1 MKTSVDSIEC
11 PKCGETIDVSAA
23 LAERLRREN
32 EVALSAARKELRDK
46 EKSIEAQQANL
57 ENTVA
62 EKLKSQLA
70 QERSRLKIE
79 LDKEKSEQF
88 DALQKELAEKSGKLK
103 ELNQLK
109 ASHSRLERQ
118 LDEVKDE
125 YEAKAQEK
133 INSEV
138 KRVKLEAQKHAQEES
153 ELKIRERDKTIEDLK
168 NSLQEAK
175 TRAEQ
180 GSMQLQGEVQE
191 LAIEEWLS
199 GAFPLDT
206 IEEIKKG
213 ALGGDCIQHVN
224 TRERMHCGMIYYE
237 SKRTKT
243 FQPAWIGKLKE
254 DMRQRGADLGVLVTE
269 VMPSDM
275 EMMGQRDGIWIC
287 TFSEFKSLATILRAM
302 VVKLDAAVESSHNR
316 GEKMGMLYD
325 YMTGAEFKMTIESI
339 VEGIG
344 SMHEDLE
351 SEKRSMRR
359 IWKKREKQIE
369 RVILSTTDMYGAI
382 QGIAGLKALPTFK
395 ALELPASEPDDDDED
410 DAPSGPSR
418 LAPGQLF

>member
-1 MKTSVDSIEC
+1 MKHNVDSIEC
-11 PKCGETIDVSAA
+11 PKCGDSIDVSAA

-32 EVALSAARKELRDK
+32 EVELSASRRAIKEA
-46 EKSIEAQQANL
+46 EKALEAKKLDLDATIEEEL
-57 ENTVA
+57 KTRLSTERS
-62 EKLKSQLA
+62 KLKS
-70 QERSRLKIE
+70 E
-79 LDKEKSEQF
+79 LDKEKSEQL
-88 DALQKELAEKSGKLK
+88 DALQKELADKSDKIK
-103 ELNQLK
+103 AFNQLK
-109 ASHSRLERQ
+109 ATHSQLERRV
-118 LDEVKDE
+118 DEMKGE
-125 YEAKAQEK
+125 YEAKAQIV
-133 INSEV
+133 INAEV
-138 KRVKLEAQKHAQEES
+138 KRVREES
-153 ELKIRERDKTIEDLK
+153 IKSAREGAELKLRERDKTIDDLK
-168 NSLQEAK
+168 NALADAK
-175 TRAEQ
+175 LRAEQ

-191 LAIEEWLS
+191 LAIEEWLT

-213 ALGGDCIQHVN
+213 AMGGDCIQHVN
-224 TRERMHCGMIYYE
+224 TRERLHCGMIYYE

-254 DMRQRGADLGVLVTE
+254 DMRQRGADIGVLVTE

-275 EMMGQRDGIWIC
+275 DSMGQMDGVWVC
-287 TFSEFKSLATILRAM
+287 TYAEFKSLATILRAM
-302 VVKLDAAVESSHNR
+302 IIKLDAAAESSHNR

-344 SMHEDLE
+344 SMHQDLE

-369 RVILSTTDMYGAI
+369 RVIFSTTDMYGAI

-395 ALELPASEPDDDDED
+395 TLELSGADDDNEEID
-410 DAPSGPSR
+410 
-418 LAPGQLF
+418 

>member
-1 MKTSVDSIEC
+1 MKHNVDSIEC
-11 PKCGETIDVSAA
+11 PKCGESIDVSAA

-32 EVALSAARKELRDK
+32 EVELSASRRAIKEA
-46 EKSIEAQQANL
+46 EKALEAKKLDLDATIEEEL
-57 ENTVA
+57 KTRLSTERS
-62 EKLKSQLA
+62 KLKS
-70 QERSRLKIE
+70 E
-79 LDKEKSEQF
+79 LDKEKSEQL
-88 DALQKELAEKSGKLK
+88 DALQKELADKSDKIK
-103 ELNQLK
+103 AFNQLK
-109 ASHSRLERQ
+109 ATHSQLERRV
-118 LDEVKDE
+118 DEMKGE
-125 YEAKAQEK
+125 YEAKAQIV
-133 INSEV
+133 INAEV
-138 KRVKLEAQKHAQEES
+138 KRVREES
-153 ELKIRERDKTIEDLK
+153 IKSAREGAELKLRERDKTIDDLK
-168 NSLQEAK
+168 NALADAK
-175 TRAEQ
+175 LRAEQ

-191 LAIEEWLS
+191 LAIEEWLT

-213 ALGGDCIQHVN
+213 AMGGDCIQHVN
-224 TRERMHCGMIYYE
+224 TRERLHCGMIYYE

-254 DMRQRGADLGVLVTE
+254 DMRQRGADIGVLVTE

-275 EMMGQRDGIWIC
+275 DSMGQMDGVWVC
-287 TFSEFKSLATILRAM
+287 TYAEFKSLATILRAM
-302 VVKLDAAVESSHNR
+302 IIKLDAAAESSHNR

-344 SMHEDLE
+344 SMHQDLE

-369 RVILSTTDMYGAI
+369 RVIFSTTDMYGAI

-395 ALELPASEPDDDDED
+395 TLELSGADDDNEEID
-410 DAPSGPSR
+410 
-418 LAPGQLF
+418 

>member
-1 MKTSVDSIEC
+1 LSNQLPEERRMKHNVDSIEC
-11 PKCGETIDVSAA
+11 PKCGESIDVSAA

-32 EVALSAARKELRDK
+32 EVELSASRRAIKEA
-46 EKSIEAQQANL
+46 EKALEAKKLDLDATIEEEL
-57 ENTVA
+57 KTRLSTERS
-62 EKLKSQLA
+62 KLKS
-70 QERSRLKIE
+70 E
-79 LDKEKSEQF
+79 LDKEKSEQL
-88 DALQKELAEKSGKLK
+88 DALQKELADKSDKIK
-103 ELNQLK
+103 AFNQLK
-109 ASHSRLERQ
+109 ATHSQLERRV
-118 LDEVKDE
+118 DEMKGE
-125 YEAKAQEK
+125 YEAKAQIV
-133 INSEV
+133 INAEV
-138 KRVKLEAQKHAQEES
+138 KRVREES
-153 ELKIRERDKTIEDLK
+153 IKSAREGAELKLRERDKTIDDLK
-168 NSLQEAK
+168 NALADAK
-175 TRAEQ
+175 LRAEQ

-191 LAIEEWLS
+191 LAIEEWLT

-213 ALGGDCIQHVN
+213 AMGGDCIQHVN
-224 TRERMHCGMIYYE
+224 TRERLHCGMIYYE

-254 DMRQRGADLGVLVTE
+254 DMRQRGADIGVLVTE

-275 EMMGQRDGIWIC
+275 DSMGQMDGVWVC
-287 TFSEFKSLATILRAM
+287 TYAEFKSLATILRAM
-302 VVKLDAAVESSHNR
+302 IIKLDAAAESSHNR

-344 SMHEDLE
+344 SMHQDLE

-369 RVILSTTDMYGAI
+369 RVIFSTTDMYGAI

-395 ALELPASEPDDDDED
+395 TLELSGADDDNEEID
-410 DAPSGPSR
+410 
-418 LAPGQLF
+418 